1 MYKEVVVEQ
10 TMNISEARTRL
21 TKLPEELGN
30 TNAVRITRKQEPVLA
45 VLSWDFYET
54 LIETLEI
61 LGDEEMRVSL
71 NAGIRAIREGRTVD
85 VEALSEELS
94 L

>member
-1 MYKEVVVEQ
+1 MYKEAAMEQ